1 MREGRQVRKGDRE
14 GREANLPLRTV
25 CFFQMLARSSASG
38 CNSFEGSCS
47 RPLSLDQGEKS
58 CLAGQAPHAT
68 LGPSQQSRDWAAL
81 FRQLTQPCSGRSLP
95 PLCCRC
101 VYLKSKRPEKT
112 ESKIRSR
119 GVYYCPYRKLF
130 TFTAATNAGPIPLLR

>member
-1 MREGRQVRKGDRE
+1 MQQLPFARKLQQAFVPGPR
-14 GREANLPLRTV
+14 G
-25 CFFQMLARSSASG
+25 
-38 CNSFEGSCS
+38 
-47 RPLSLDQGEKS
+47 KS

-130 TFTAATNAGPIPLLR
+130 TFTAATNAGPIPLLHLGGRLQALRSTRPVHLCRFVPVERVLDSKP